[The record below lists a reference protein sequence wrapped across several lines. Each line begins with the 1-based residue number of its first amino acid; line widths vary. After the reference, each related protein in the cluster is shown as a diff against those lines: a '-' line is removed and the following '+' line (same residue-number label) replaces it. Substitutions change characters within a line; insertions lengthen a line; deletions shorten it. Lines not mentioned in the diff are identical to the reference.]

1 MPLKN
6 CSTYNSWNRYY
17 FMCIVSTDREIC
29 LHIRTVNGHLDK
41 RMSERGRCRPYILS
55 ISKKGCVFLC
65 RITIKNLH
73 CGESYRKKSQAMCKL
88 IFSSVHV
95 IYSCDN
101 TWRNGD
107 FARLFC
113 KYQFYVMKNDNF
125 DWLKW
130 QKFCFSKNKSSSLHF
145 LCISIDKISVEQEF
159 SKIHLKNN
167 KEI

>member
-17 FMCIVSTDREIC
+17 FLCIVSSIYRQRYKFTHSCTI
-29 LHIRTVNGHLDK
+29 NGHLD
-41 RMSERGRCRPYILS
+41 RQMCERGRYRLLRRGLFSYAPAC
-55 ISKKGCVFLC
+55 C
-65 RITIKNLH
+65 ITIKNLH
-73 CGESYRKKSQAMCKL
+73 GVLRRKNSQAMCKL
-88 IFSSVHV
+88 IFSSVHM

-107 FARLFC
+107 FARLIS

-130 QKFCFSKNKSSSLHF
+130 QKFCFSKKQIF
-145 LCISIDKISVEQEF
+145 LI
-159 SKIHLKNN
+159 
-167 KEI
+167 